1 MYQASQVYIVGSW
14 KHAPSMHIS
23 SVYASGLYI
32 VETIVETKM
41 KLNLVVDKN
50 SRKVLYA
57 EAGKNFVDF
66 LFNLLTLPVGTVIMQ
81 LTEKGMMGCLGDL
94 YQSIE
99 NLSETYMQPNQS
111 KPLLKPIFRTSYC
124 TLPAPKKF

>member
-1 MYQASQVYIVGSW
+1 
-14 KHAPSMHIS
+14 MHIS

-41 KLNLVVDKN
+41 KLNLIVDKN

-57 EAGKNFVDF
+57 EAGKKFIDF

-81 LTEKGMMGCLGDL
+81 LTEKGMMG
-94 YQSIE
+94 
-99 NLSETYMQPNQS
+99 
-111 KPLLKPIFRTSYC
+111 
-124 TLPAPKKF
+124 LPG

>member
-1 MYQASQVYIVGSW
+1 
-14 KHAPSMHIS
+14 MHIS

-32 VETIVETKM
+32 VETVAETKM

-57 EAGKNFVDF
+57 EAGKKFIDF
-66 LFNLLTLPVGTVIMQ
+66 LFNLLTLLVGTVIMQ

-94 YQSIE
+94 Y
-99 NLSETYMQPNQS
+99 
-111 KPLLKPIFRTSYC
+111 
-124 TLPAPKKF
+124 

>member
-14 KHAPSMHIS
+14 KHAPSVHIS

-41 KLNLVVDKN
+41 KLNLIVDKN

-66 LFNLLTLPVGTVIMQ
+66 PLQSSYITRWDCYYAAYREGHDGLPG
-81 LTEKGMMGCLGDL
+81 
-94 YQSIE
+94 
-99 NLSETYMQPNQS
+99 
-111 KPLLKPIFRTSYC
+111 
-124 TLPAPKKF
+124 